1 MMKRDPTSNDY
12 TIVDCKITITWSDGI
27 TEDISA
33 DLPQYLGEEIEIY
46 LDELD
51 DLRSSEPEAYNF
63 SEATEWLN

>member
-1 MMKRDPTSNDY
+1 MKRDPSSNDY
-12 TIVDCKITITWSDGI
+12 TIVDCKIIITWSDGV

-51 DLRSSEPEAYNF
+51 DLRSSEPETYNF
-63 SEATEWLN
+63 SEATA